1 MHLQPNINKYS
12 RIRSSLENYTSNN
25 TTKHETTRV
34 QHKTTRYNTSRTRES
49 TSAKTTFDLDH
60 RCILGTGILGSKA
73 LFMS

>member
-34 QHKTTRYNTSRTRES
+34 QHKTTRYNTSTTRDS
-49 TSAKTTFDLDH
+49 TSAKQHL
-60 RCILGTGILGSKA
+60 I
-73 LFMS
+73 